1 MTERNDLVKLIW
13 ERTASPNSLT
23 VVKSCERSESLQ
35 GVTERS
41 EGVFSSALRKFKS
54 PILGGK
60 RALFCLLFS
69 KKENGNNLFLVIIS

>member
-1 MTERNDLVKLIW
+1 LGEALQ
-13 ERTASPNSLT
+13 EPNSLT
-23 VVKSCERSESLQ
+23 VVKSCEALAESLQ

-60 RALFCLLFS
+60 RALFVYF
-69 KKENGNNLFLVIIS
+69 FLKRK